1 MFQHNTN
8 FKAQVLWKYLW
19 MNRRWAFY
27 VVLSEIPGFL
37 KQFFTVIF
45 DILHQAEDSSSIPF
59 KPDVLGRLSVAY
71 TALKWFSM
79 TFLWYF
85 ALRDLIATQSI
96 VWILEAIFRGKNMG
110 SATIKQ
116 CSCFGQLPTIRAALR
131 FSVSNFLSNSYIH
144 SLKRRIFIQIFV
156 CTQKQHGRLFTFL
169 KHPQFNQ
176 FSNYKHGWFLPNSI
190 CSCHPCKT
198 HPQIDACH
206 QHIFI
211 FLSVRYIL

>member
-45 DILHQAEDSSSIPF
+45 DILYQAEDSSSIPF

-116 CSCFGQLPTIRAALR
+116 SSCFGQLPTIRAALR
-131 FSVSNFLSNSYIH
+131 FCFKFFVKFLYSFVEKKDIHSNFCLYS
-144 SLKRRIFIQIFV
+144 KA
-156 CTQKQHGRLFTFL
+156 TWKTF
-169 KHPQFNQ
+169 
-176 FSNYKHGWFLPNSI
+176 
-190 CSCHPCKT
+190 
-198 HPQIDACH
+198 
-206 QHIFI
+206 HIFEAPSI
-211 FLSVRYIL
+211 